1 MSKMLLPVRIRNAC
15 RYTFLTGR
23 YASRFYEDDNESR
36 IQNTHRKKCQQANP
50 NFNVFVDPTRND
62 TVAHLLQK
70 AHWVTGFVGKFH
82 AGPDLTDLDRSL
94 ARIGRSQGSQFHSDS
109 KNAMQQQFDQEAWVR
124 SLGFDEAHA
133 IYWDNDYDV
142 HDLNAKAEAAVR
154 FIFEHR
160 HEPFFLQFCP
170 TLPHGTPTQW
180 QRSLD
185 AYAAHVKKMRRM
197 DSNVKQ
203 YPPAALLADK
213 FQLLHHSTSF
223 GVDEFALVFSWL
235 DDTLSTL
242 VHLLEWVGLTEDTL
256 FLVTTDHGSRQKA
269 SLYASDGTNIPLL
282 ARWPRQTFAHY
293 HLVSDRVCPFASCTE
308 LAGSVSPS
316 PELAKVYCDC
326 MIAFLCVLFLEFP
339 EQPPKN
345 AALGATTASYKLCS
359 CHECR
364 CCCDHIGNSRYKN
377 MGVVQCIVTQLC
389 STFRHYSFCHRRY
402 HKIAFFASRC
412 RTERTVDDAAF
423 RKVHV
428 DGMSFLYVFMEFEF
442 HPKKNLDCS
451 SVTRTIAIDA
461 GNVGAASRTDTV
473 AKPAQEQ
480 PSLLEVYKARH
491 IREEARKKQE
501 KQPSRWHRRQL
512 WGANETAEVPA
523 SRHVTIRRMLAAAEN
538 EDVNPKATLRKALR
552 QCVLDV
558 FPASRGRRRHF
569 FFELGHARGIQS
581 VDDGMK

>member
-1 MSKMLLPVRIRNAC
+1 MPAWDFFWRDSLEFTNCHTSSPVC
-15 RYTFLTGR
+15 TPSRYTFLTGR

-293 HLVSDRVCPFASCTE
+293 HLVSDRNNPQ
-308 LAGSVSPS
+308 
-316 PELAKVYCDC
+316 K
-326 MIAFLCVLFLEFP
+326 
-339 EQPPKN
+339 
-345 AALGATTASYKLCS
+345 
-359 CHECR
+359 
-364 CCCDHIGNSRYKN
+364 
-377 MGVVQCIVTQLC
+377 TQLLE
-389 STFRHYSFCHRRY
+389 RRP
-402 HKIAFFASRC
+402 HLISSAAVTNADVAATILEIA
-412 RTERTVDDAAF
+412 ERTVDDAAF